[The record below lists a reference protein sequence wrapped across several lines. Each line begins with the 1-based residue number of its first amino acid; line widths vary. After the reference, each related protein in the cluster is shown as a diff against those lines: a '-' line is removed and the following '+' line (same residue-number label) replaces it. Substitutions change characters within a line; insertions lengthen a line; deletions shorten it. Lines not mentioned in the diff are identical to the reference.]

1 MFYSLLFFFK
11 DKKNLYLFSFLSI
24 LLGMVMEEEV
34 VIGFCGSFE
43 DSWSFIRRVLDFV
56 FRDLIFLVDDIFF
69 IYMFDCNRV
78 IYLFIGILNVDVKSF
93 SKFFFLLLEI
103 MIWILFLGILIF
115 WKFLFNK
122 VKGIL

>member
-1 MFYSLLFFFK
+1 MFYSLLYVFK
-11 DKKNLYLFSFLSI
+11 DKNLYLFSFLSI
-24 LLGMVMEEEV
+24 LLGMVMDGEV

-43 DSWSFIRRVLDFV
+43 DIWSFFRRVLDFV

-69 IYMFDCNRV
+69 IYKFDCNRV

-103 MIWILFLGILIF
+103 MIWILFLGILVF